1 MDAGVLIHESI
12 LEFDQSLCVE
22 AELWDIWLEFA
33 KENLPLPLGGMALRR
48 SLPLSDAIKIERDL
62 TNAVKIADAN
72 RKILAPM
79 LIERK
84 LIRVNEEKLDTYLNL
99 YANKNSISMNQT
111 QLLAVDTLFK
121 LGYDY
126 KFYDKII
133 HVNDYLIPSEYEE
146 ARNLKRIKMDES
158 TLVALGV
165 QTFKITL
172 LLSLPMLLAGL
183 IAGLV
188 ISIFQA
194 TTQINEMTLSFVP
207 KIILVVVILIFL
219 MPWMTTTMID
229 FTENI
234 LNQIP
239 TFIK

>member
-1 MDAGVLIHESI
+1 
-12 LEFDQSLCVE
+12 
-22 AELWDIWLEFA
+22 
-33 KENLPLPLGGMALRR
+33 
-48 SLPLSDAIKIERDL
+48 
-62 TNAVKIADAN
+62 
-72 RKILAPM
+72 
-79 LIERK
+79 
-84 LIRVNEEKLDTYLNL
+84 
-99 YANKNSISMNQT
+99 
-111 QLLAVDTLFK
+111 
-121 LGYDY
+121 
-126 KFYDKII
+126 
-133 HVNDYLIPSEYEE
+133 
-146 ARNLKRIKMDES
+146 
-158 TLVALGV
+158 ALGV

>member
-1 MDAGVLIHESI
+1 
-12 LEFDQSLCVE
+12 
-22 AELWDIWLEFA
+22 
-33 KENLPLPLGGMALRR
+33 
-48 SLPLSDAIKIERDL
+48 
-62 TNAVKIADAN
+62 
-72 RKILAPM
+72 
-79 LIERK
+79 
-84 LIRVNEEKLDTYLNL
+84 
-99 YANKNSISMNQT
+99 
-111 QLLAVDTLFK
+111 
-121 LGYDY
+121 
-126 KFYDKII
+126 
-133 HVNDYLIPSEYEE
+133 
-146 ARNLKRIKMDES
+146 MDEN

-172 LLSLPMLLAGL
+172 LISLPMLLAGL

-219 MPWMTTTMID
+219 MPWMTTTMMD

-234 LNQIP
+234 LGQIP

>member
-1 MDAGVLIHESI
+1 
-12 LEFDQSLCVE
+12 
-22 AELWDIWLEFA
+22 
-33 KENLPLPLGGMALRR
+33 
-48 SLPLSDAIKIERDL
+48 
-62 TNAVKIADAN
+62 
-72 RKILAPM
+72 
-79 LIERK
+79 
-84 LIRVNEEKLDTYLNL
+84 
-99 YANKNSISMNQT
+99 
-111 QLLAVDTLFK
+111 
-121 LGYDY
+121 
-126 KFYDKII
+126 
-133 HVNDYLIPSEYEE
+133 
-146 ARNLKRIKMDES
+146 KRIKMDEN

>member
-1 MDAGVLIHESI
+1 
-12 LEFDQSLCVE
+12 
-22 AELWDIWLEFA
+22 
-33 KENLPLPLGGMALRR
+33 
-48 SLPLSDAIKIERDL
+48 
-62 TNAVKIADAN
+62 
-72 RKILAPM
+72 
-79 LIERK
+79 
-84 LIRVNEEKLDTYLNL
+84 
-99 YANKNSISMNQT
+99 
-111 QLLAVDTLFK
+111 
-121 LGYDY
+121 
-126 KFYDKII
+126 
-133 HVNDYLIPSEYEE
+133 
-146 ARNLKRIKMDES
+146 MDES

-183 IAGLV
+183 IAGLI

-207 KIILVVVILIFL
+207 KIILVVIVIIFL

-239 TFIK
+239 TFINDNRF

>member
-1 MDAGVLIHESI
+1 
-12 LEFDQSLCVE
+12 
-22 AELWDIWLEFA
+22 
-33 KENLPLPLGGMALRR
+33 
-48 SLPLSDAIKIERDL
+48 
-62 TNAVKIADAN
+62 
-72 RKILAPM
+72 
-79 LIERK
+79 
-84 LIRVNEEKLDTYLNL
+84 
-99 YANKNSISMNQT
+99 
-111 QLLAVDTLFK
+111 
-121 LGYDY
+121 
-126 KFYDKII
+126 
-133 HVNDYLIPSEYEE
+133 
-146 ARNLKRIKMDES
+146 MDES

-183 IAGLV
+183 IAGLI

-207 KIILVVVILIFL
+207 KIILVVIVIIFL
-219 MPWMTTTMID
+219 MPWMTTTIID

>member
-1 MDAGVLIHESI
+1 
-12 LEFDQSLCVE
+12 
-22 AELWDIWLEFA
+22 
-33 KENLPLPLGGMALRR
+33 
-48 SLPLSDAIKIERDL
+48 
-62 TNAVKIADAN
+62 
-72 RKILAPM
+72 
-79 LIERK
+79 
-84 LIRVNEEKLDTYLNL
+84 
-99 YANKNSISMNQT
+99 
-111 QLLAVDTLFK
+111 
-121 LGYDY
+121 
-126 KFYDKII
+126 
-133 HVNDYLIPSEYEE
+133 
-146 ARNLKRIKMDES
+146 MDES
-158 TLVALGV
+158 TLVALGI

-183 IAGLV
+183 IAGLI

-207 KIILVVVILIFL
+207 KIILVVIVIIFL